1 MANNKI
7 IDGKAIADNIRAEIL
22 AHTKALGAM
31 NVTAGLAV
39 IQVGDNPNSTIYV
52 ANKVKAAKEVGI
64 HSFVFKLDE
73 PTTTKHLKVKIEHLN
88 NDPKTHGILVQLPLP
103 SYVDTQEVL
112 NTILPT
118 KDVDGVTT
126 ENIGR
131 LVTKQDGLVPC
142 TPQGCLILLKS
153 VIHSLT
159 GLNAVVI
166 GRSNIV
172 GRPMSNILI
181 NENCTVTLAHSYTKN
196 LEEICQQADIIV
208 VAVGAPKLVKSS
220 WIKPGA
226 VVIDVGI
233 NRINNVLIGDV
244 DLTDVLAKV
253 SAITPVPKGVGP
265 MTIACL
271 LKNTIKATMQ
281 QRNLAFDE
289 TGAIIRKEK
298 FRLGGM

>member
-1 MANNKI
+1 MTDNKI
-7 IDGKAIADNIRAEIL
+7 IDGKSIADNIRAEI
-22 AHTKALGAM
+22 ATHTKALGAM
-31 NVTAGLAV
+31 NVIAGLAV
-39 IQVGDNPNSTIYV
+39 IQVGDNPNSMIYV
-52 ANKVKAAKEVGI
+52 ANKIKAAKEVGI

-73 PTTTKHLKVKIEHLN
+73 PTTTKHLIVKIEHLN
-88 NDPKTHGILVQLPLP
+88 NDPKIHGILVQLPLP
-103 SYVDTQEVL
+103 SYVNTQEVL
-112 NTILPT
+112 NTISPA

-153 VIHSLT
+153 VIPDLT
-159 GLNAVVI
+159 GLDAVVI

-172 GRPMSNILI
+172 GRPMSNMLI
-181 NENCTVTLAHSYTKN
+181 NENCTVTLTHSYTKN
-196 LEEICQQADIIV
+196 IEEICRQADIIV
-208 VAVGAPKLVKSS
+208 VAIGVPKLIKSS

-233 NRINNVLIGDV
+233 NRINNMLIGDV
-244 DLTDVLAKV
+244 DFAEILTKV
-253 SAITPVPKGVGP
+253 RAITPVPKGVGP

-281 QRNLAFDE
+281 QRSLVFDK
-289 TGAIIRKEK
+289 TGAIVRKDK
-298 FRLGGM
+298 FRLSGV

>member
-1 MANNKI
+1 MTDNKI
-7 IDGKAIADNIRAEIL
+7 IDGKSIADNIRAEI
-22 AHTKALGAM
+22 ATHTKALGAM
-31 NVTAGLAV
+31 NVIAGLAV
-39 IQVGDNPNSTIYV
+39 IQVGDNPNSMIYV
-52 ANKVKAAKEVGI
+52 ANKIKAAKEVGI

-88 NDPKTHGILVQLPLP
+88 NDPKIHGILVQLPLP
-103 SYVDTQEVL
+103 SYVNTQEVL
-112 NTILPT
+112 NTISPA

-153 VIHSLT
+153 VIPDLT
-159 GLNAVVI
+159 GLDAVVI

-181 NENCTVTLAHSYTKN
+181 NENCTVTLTHSYTKN
-196 LEEICQQADIIV
+196 IEEICRQADIIV
-208 VAVGAPKLVKSS
+208 VAIGVPKLIKSS

-233 NRINNVLIGDV
+233 NRINNMLIGDV
-244 DLTDVLAKV
+244 DFAEILTKV
-253 SAITPVPKGVGP
+253 RAITPVPKGVGP

-281 QRNLAFDE
+281 QRSLVFDK
-289 TGAIIRKEK
+289 TGAIVRKDK
-298 FRLGGM
+298 FRLSGV